1 MSDPNNQ
8 YPAFDQSPYAQA
20 PYGQAPQGAYGQAQ
34 PGYGQAPQ
42 VAYGQ
47 AYMLNPAL
55 EKIRSNASNVRL
67 FSFLSFVLGGIFLSG
82 GMWFWANSM
91 MSEAQSLGAPLDITT
106 DVTPRRSAR
115 SSTSSSSW
123 WSWRSTPS
131 PSFLSS
137 RPVAHA
143 TEYFACG
150 VRIASRSGPHTCLCE
165 HPVRMPVVLTGKKN
179 WSVP

>member
-8 YPAFDQSPYAQA
+8 YPAFDQAPYGQAPQGAPQGTYGQA
-20 PYGQAPQGAYGQAQ
+20 PYGQAQQGAYGQAQ

-82 GMWFWANSM
+82 GMWFWANNM

-106 DVTPRRSAR
+106 DLASAR
-115 SSTSSSSW
+115 NTAKICSIIHIVLIVVVVAFYAIAIISVIAAGG
-123 WSWRSTPS
+123 
-131 PSFLSS
+131 S
-137 RPVAHA
+137 R
-143 TEYFACG
+143 Y
-150 VRIASRSGPHTCLCE
+150 
-165 HPVRMPVVLTGKKN
+165 
-179 WSVP
+179 